1 MRLKL
6 LTWLSVCCTTL
17 CVMELIS
24 TAEVA
29 QRLGIHHYSV
39 CRIIRDGRLRAQK
52 IGKSWVVRSD
62 DVAKLAKTY
71 EGRPGRPK
79 KHKAKDGRAA

>member
-1 MRLKL
+1 M
-6 LTWLSVCCTTL
+6 
-17 CVMELIS
+17 MELIS

-29 QRLGIHHYSV
+29 HRLGIHHYSV

-52 IGKSWVVRSD
+52 IGKSWVVMSE

-71 EGRPGRPK
+71 EARPGRPK
-79 KHKAKDGRAA
+79 KHKAKNGGSA

>member
-1 MRLKL
+1 M
-6 LTWLSVCCTTL
+6 
-17 CVMELIS
+17 MELIS

-52 IGKSWVVRSD
+52 IGKSWVVLSE
-62 DVAKLAKTY
+62 DVAKLAQTY
-71 EGRPGRPK
+71 EARPGRPRK
-79 KHKAKDGRAA
+79 NPPRARGTS

>member
-1 MRLKL
+1 
-6 LTWLSVCCTTL
+6 
-17 CVMELIS
+17 MELIS

-52 IGKSWVVRSD
+52 IGKSWVVMSE

-71 EGRPGRPK
+71 EAQPGRPK
-79 KHKAKDGRAA
+79 KHNAKDGGAA

>member
-1 MRLKL
+1 
-6 LTWLSVCCTTL
+6 
-17 CVMELIS
+17 MELIS

-52 IGKSWVVRSD
+52 IGKSWVVRSE
-62 DVAKLAKTY
+62 DVAKLATTY
-71 EGRPGRPK
+71 ESRPGRPRK
-79 KHKAKDGRAA
+79 AAKDEGAA

>member
-1 MRLKL
+1 M
-6 LTWLSVCCTTL
+6 
-17 CVMELIS
+17 MELIS

-71 EGRPGRPK
+71 EGQPGRPRNR
-79 KHKAKDGRAA
+79 KAKDGGAA